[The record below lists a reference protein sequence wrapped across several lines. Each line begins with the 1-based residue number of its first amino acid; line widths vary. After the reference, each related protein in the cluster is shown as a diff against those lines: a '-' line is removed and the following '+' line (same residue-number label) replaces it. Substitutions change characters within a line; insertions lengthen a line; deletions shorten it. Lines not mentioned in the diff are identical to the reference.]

1 MEGRRPEDPTADRS
15 KQDITEILRAWEYD
29 ESNALRRV
37 RTQDGREV
45 IQVRLPLG
53 IEQYEIDGRPDG
65 RRPEGRESWLEYYLE
80 KARAAER
87 EAPVSGRASPRAGR
101 GFSLSEEDFIR
112 LHEEGIL
119 YYHRY
124 LLFFRMQEYALCAR
138 DTRRNLKLANFVS
151 RHADPGLAEDLVQ
164 YRPYIIRMHF
174 TSRALLEIQTGGDL
188 RRAIRALRAGK
199 RCVDRLP
206 LMPGNDVFALERE
219 RALASLRDLV
229 RQLRDQ
235 IPPSPKVQLRRLL
248 RAAVLEEDY
257 ERAAALR
264 DEIARLEGR
273 DPEDPAE
280 GGSGPP

>member
-1 MEGRRPEDPTADRS
+1 MEGRHPQDAPAERS
-15 KQDITEILRAWEYD
+15 RQDITEILRAWDYD
-29 ESNALRRV
+29 ESTALRRI
-37 RTQDGREV
+37 RTEDGREV

-65 RRPEGRESWLEYYLE
+65 KRPEGRESWLEFYLE
-80 KARAAER
+80 KAREAE
-87 EAPVSGRASPRAGR
+87 ADGLVSGGTDSRAGA
-101 GFSLSEEDFIR
+101 GFSLKEEDFIR

-151 RHADPGLAEDLVQ
+151 RRADPGLAEDLVQ
-164 YRPYIIRMHF
+164 YRPYILRMHF
-174 TSRALLEIQTGGDL
+174 TSRALLEIQSGGDL
-188 RRAIRALRAGK
+188 RKAIRILRLGR
-199 RCVDRLP
+199 RCVERLP
-206 LMPGNDVFALERE
+206 PMAGNEVFALEKT
-219 RALASLRDLV
+219 RALASFRDLV
-229 RQLRDQ
+229 RQLREQ

-264 DEIARLEGR
+264 DEIARLDNR
-273 DPEDPAE
+273 DSGDPREARP
-280 GGSGPP
+280 GPS